1 MKPVDS
7 TKLPDPTTIH
17 TDICIVG
24 AGAAGLSI
32 AGELVGTAHDVCVIE
47 SGAYGPDQDTQ
58 SLHDLTSVGYPVR
71 ENFMARARY
80 FGGTSNIWAGRAMK
94 LSPIDFRERAWVPN
108 SGWPIGYDDLEP
120 YGARAE
126 AILGLPSFARFER
139 RLRDIPDVAEPEL
152 TLFRGGDFRP
162 HVVTWGRGP
171 QRFGKAFKQP
181 LSRSRNVRTYLN
193 ASVTEIVPSESGDRV
208 ESIRVATLA
217 GNQLQVAARLYV
229 LACGGLENARL
240 LLVSRRGDPRGVGNR
255 HDLVGRYF
263 MEHPRAIFGRVRLAA
278 PVGWSLLLGLPVAD
292 GKIQLGIGLSAE
304 AQRRERLLNNYITLE
319 PQLSQ
324 LAQQSYQSSINVA
337 KVLLRKG
344 YAGSRFDVFRAD
356 LPEIRDLV
364 YLLTPKEIMPH
375 FLYRGY
381 AGLKRIM
388 RKRRKLQELAVINY
402 SEQVPRADSRVS
414 LSDQR
419 DRLGMQTL
427 VLDWKVGREETASV
441 LRMQELLG
449 DWLSRQGIGT
459 LESTLPEGGQPAY
472 TDASHHMGTTRMSA
486 DPRTGVVDRNG
497 KVHDVAN
504 LFIAGSSVF
513 PTVGHANPTFT
524 IVALAVRLADHL
536 KTLRL

>member
-1 MKPVDS
+1 MKPIDS
-7 TKLPDPTTIH
+7 TKLPATSSIH

-32 AGELVGTAHDVCVIE
+32 ASQLVGAAHDVCVIE
-47 SGAYGPDQDTQ
+47 SGAFGPDQDTQ
-58 SLHDLTSVGYPVR
+58 SLYDLESVGYPVR

-108 SGWPIGYDDLEP
+108 SGWPIGHGDLEP

-126 AILGLPSFARFER
+126 EILGLPSFARFER
-139 RLRDIPDVAEPEL
+139 RLPDIPDVGEPEL
-152 TLFRGGDFRP
+152 TLFRDGDFRP
-162 HVVTWGRGP
+162 HVVTWGRRP
-171 QRFGKAFKQP
+171 QRFGKAFRQA
-181 LSRSRNVRTYLN
+181 LSRSPNVRTYLN
-193 ASVTEIVPSESGDRV
+193 ASVTEIVPSERGDRI
-208 ESIRVATLA
+208 ESIQVATLA
-217 GNQLQVAARLYV
+217 GNRLQVDARVYV

-263 MEHPRAIFGRVRLAA
+263 MEHPRAIFGRVRLSA
-278 PVGWSLLLGLPVAD
+278 PAGWSLLLGMPVAD
-292 GKIQLGIGLSAE
+292 GKIQLGIGLSDE

-319 PQLSQ
+319 PQLSE

-344 YAGSRFDVFRAD
+344 HAGSRLDVFRSD

-381 AGLKRIM
+381 ASLKRIT

-402 SEQVPRADSRVS
+402 SEQIPRPDSRVY
-414 LSDQR
+414 LSQER
-419 DRLGMQTL
+419 DRLQMNTL
-427 VLDWKVGREETASV
+427 VLDWKVGSEETDSV
-441 LRMQELLG
+441 LRMQALFG
-449 DWLSRQGIGT
+449 QWLTRQGIGT
-459 LESTLPEGGQPAY
+459 LESALPEGSQPSY
-472 TDASHHMGTTRMSA
+472 TDASHHMGTTRMSD
-486 DPRTGVVDRNG
+486 DPRRGVVDRNG
-497 KVHDVAN
+497 RVHDVAN
-504 LFIAGSSVF
+504 LFVAGSSVF

-524 IVALAVRLADHL
+524 IVALALRLADHL
-536 KTLRL
+536 KTLGR